1 MLEQEVIQTTGFRN
15 VKKEG
20 KITGF
25 NVPIRLTWYRG
36 AWLSLLRPATVIVD
50 GEKFEGDQITWI
62 ISGNTYAQTDLEKYP
77 DIQWPRTEA
86 AILTVNKPGGLALG
100 IHEVQVAYSYIG
112 SYYGAPRPDEDLP
125 STHFNKRTLVL
136 AG

>member
-1 MLEQEVIQTTGFRN
+1 MLEKEVIQITGFKN
-15 VKKEG
+15 VKDGG

-25 NVPIRLTWYRG
+25 NVPIKLTWYRG

-50 GEKFEGDQITWI
+50 GEKFEGDNITWT
-62 ISGNTYAQTDLEKYP
+62 ISGKTYKQTELENFP
-77 DIQWPRTEA
+77 DTQWPRTEA
-86 AILTVNKPGGLALG
+86 AILTIKKPGGLKLG

-112 SYYGAPRPDEDLP
+112 SYYGAPRPDEDQP
-125 STHFNKRTLVL
+125 STNFEKRTMVL

>member
-1 MLEQEVIQTTGFRN
+1 MLELPVLQQTGFRN
-15 VKKEG
+15 HKKNG

-25 NVPIRLTWYRG
+25 NVPIRLAWYRG

-50 GEKFEGDQITWI
+50 GERFEGEQITWTI
-62 ISGNTYAQTDLEKYP
+62 KGVTYTQKELEEVS

-100 IHEVQVAYSYIG
+100 THEVQVAYSFVG
-112 SYYGAPRPDEDLP
+112 SCYGARHPDEDDP
-125 STHFNKRTLVL
+125 STYFYKRTMVL
-136 AG
+136 AS